1 MRAFVAIRDRN
12 DDDVRIEHANGF
24 DADQLERETAVG
36 KTLNRAETRFC
47 GHTKI
52 DGGARLPGGGA
63 THLLTFDP
71 FEFDFGGTSAVA
83 RAPEAEI
90 GEAQPL
96 PLALNQ
102 WSVRTA
108 LALAL
113 RHVAE
118 DKGLPQG
125 DRRAGIT
132 QYESTL
138 RRQPDASLHRTASYI
153 RGMHALL
160 VALALALAHAPT
172 DSLAQVIRARI
183 AQVPGAQVG
192 LAFRRLDGTDSL
204 YIDADTEF
212 HAASTMKVPVMI
224 ELFRQIDH
232 DSLSLDKPILVE
244 NQFKSIVDSSAY
256 ALDPGDDSDS
266 AMYKLVGSRVT
277 VRDLMDHMIDRSS
290 NLATNTLIALAGAD
304 RTTAFMRQLG
314 ATHTHVLRG
323 VEDDKAFQR
332 GLNNMISARD
342 LATILN
348 AIQTNRAASPA
359 SCAMMRDILLHQEFS
374 AEIPAGLP
382 PGTPVA
388 HKTGWI
394 TGHLHDAAIVYP
406 REAPAYIL
414 VVLTRGIPDENVA
427 RALIV
432 DISRAVYAHVASD
445 SSATPGSH

>member
-1 MRAFVAIRDRN
+1 MPIGDGN
-12 DDDVRIEHANGF
+12 DDDVRIEHTDGF
-24 DADQLERETAVG
+24 HTDQLEGKTAVG
-36 KTLNRAETRFC
+36 ETLDGAKTRLG
-47 GHTKI
+47 GHAKI
-52 DGGARLPGGGA
+52 DGGARLAGSRA
-63 THLLTFDP
+63 AHLLSFDP
-71 FEFDFGGTSAVA
+71 FEFDFGGASAVA
-83 RAPEAEI
+83 CAPEAEV
-90 GEAQPL
+90 GKAQPL
-96 PLALNQ
+96 PLAMNR
-102 WSVRTA
+102 WSVRAA

-118 DKGLPQG
+118 GKGLPQG

-132 QYESTL
+132 QYESTQ
-138 RRQPDASLHRTASYI
+138 RRQPTASPHRATSYI

-160 VALALALAHAPT
+160 VALALTLSHSPT

-204 YIDADTEF
+204 YLDADTEF

-256 ALDPGDDSDS
+256 TLDPGDDSDS
-266 AMYKLVGSRVT
+266 SMYKLVGTRVS
-277 VRDLMDHMIDRSS
+277 VRDLMDHMIERSS

-342 LATILN
+342 LATILD
-348 AIQTNRAASPA
+348 AIQTNRAASAA

-427 RALIV
+427 RSLIV
-432 DISRAVYAHVASD
+432 DISRAVYAHVAASA
-445 SSATPGSH
+445 SSATTGSR